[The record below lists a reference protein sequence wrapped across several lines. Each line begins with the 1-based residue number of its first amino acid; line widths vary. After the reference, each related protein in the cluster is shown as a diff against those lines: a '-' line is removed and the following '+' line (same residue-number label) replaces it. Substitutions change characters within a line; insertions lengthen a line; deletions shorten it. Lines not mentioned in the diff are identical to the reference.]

1 MKNYIIKEI
10 NKDDAKYL
18 VFGTSVESPLYNLE
32 EIKKEIQCLN
42 GERIIIDQ
50 LLQTGNGENRFI
62 VLSYSNGDFD
72 LNSIHISSNK
82 NTCSCIKSFGC
93 DFLRNHLSI
102 LEYSILL
109 SEQKEAIINGYNI

>member
-18 VFGTSVESPLYNLE
+18 VFGTSVESPLYYLE
-32 EIKKEIQCLN
+32 EIKQEIQCFN

-62 VLSYSNGDFD
+62 VLSYTNGDFD